1 MEYFG
6 PPTSRL
12 WSLVMGPSGD
22 KNGSSDPGMSFEIQ
36 GLEKLNYWQRLKEAR
51 INSYQR
57 ICVQIH
63 DWYCSL
69 PRT

>member
-6 PPTSRL
+6 PPTSRP

-36 GLEKLNYWQRLKEAR
+36 GLKKKLNYWQCPKEAR

-57 ICVQIH
+57 IC
-63 DWYCSL
+63 DL
-69 PRT
+69 

>member
-1 MEYFG
+1 MEYCG

-57 ICVQIH
+57 I
-63 DWYCSL
+63 
-69 PRT
+69 